1 MVLFGSGK
9 ARQAMSTATMRAVES
24 YRDPGERLYDDR
36 VAIALLPAVW
46 QAFVRPL
53 RFAVV
58 RKPVLWYRDRQFP
71 GVIGNV
77 ICRTR
82 FIDDVVRRELQSGA
96 AQVVVLGAG
105 FDTRPYRIP
114 ELERVDV
121 FEVDHPTVQE
131 LKERR
136 LRSALGSVPDHV
148 TLVPI
153 DFDEQELLPSLQ
165 SGGFDVNERTAFVW
179 EGVTQYI
186 TEDAIRSTLEVVSSC
201 AEGSTVVFTYI
212 DEAIVDGSERT
223 AIDRQILAVADRSGS
238 PWISGLD
245 PDRLESFLA
254 DFGLSLVA
262 DVGAATYRERYL
274 DPIDRDLDCYEG
286 ERTAVA
292 TIALE
297 G

>member
-1 MVLFGSGK
+1 MALFGSGK
-9 ARQAMSTATMRAVES
+9 ARQALSTATMRAVES

-36 VAIALLPAVW
+36 VAIALLPPVW

-58 RKPVLWYRDRQFP
+58 RKPTLWYRERQFP

-82 FIDDVVRRELQSGA
+82 FIDDVVRRELESGA
-96 AQVVVLGAG
+96 QQAVVLGAG
-105 FDTRPYRIP
+105 FDTRAYRIP
-114 ELERVDV
+114 ALERVDV
-121 FEVDHPTVQE
+121 FEVDHPSVQE

-148 TLVPI
+148 RLVAI
-153 DFDEQELLPSLQ
+153 DFDEQELLPSLE
-165 SGGFDVNERTAFVW
+165 SAGFDVDERTVFVW

-212 DEAIVDGSERT
+212 EEGIVDGTDRT
-223 AIDRQILAVADRSGS
+223 AIDRKILAMADRSDS
-238 PWISGLD
+238 PWISGFD
-245 PDRLESFLA
+245 PDRLESSLA
-254 DFGLSLVA
+254 EFGLRLVE
-262 DVGAATYRERYL
+262 DVGAAAYRERYL
-274 DPIDRDLDCYEG
+274 EPIGRDLNCYGG
-286 ERTAVA
+286 ERAAVA
-292 TIALE
+292 TIARA